1 MAKFDSILGTG
12 SGSLGNHYVRTAKA
26 PDGRT
31 INVLATKN
39 FSPKNPRTSS
49 QMAQRAKFACAVK
62 FYKRATRNFFK
73 FAYEDQHA
81 NESDYNAFMR
91 HNIAAAVP
99 LARYHTDYEVFPAI
113 GNKWM
118 LSQGSL
124 PPVVIT
130 DDGEEADGNNGFVI
144 SANIP
149 TSMDSILTVGD
160 LSEIFTNSGF
170 QVGDIVT
177 IVSIGSS
184 IKVDDYKYLDADS
197 AASAAANAGSIP
209 LWRISQFVIDVDSDE
224 NIADIKFLG
233 DQPAFDSFLI
243 NDGDGPAK
251 FYMESSFKTSDYPLL
266 WAAII
271 VTRKD
276 GNKLL
281 ANTTFLQGNSA
292 VQENLIP
299 YLDTPAYYDAMLGSW
314 KSAKDEAILKGSIAG
329 NDNSGG
335 SASGVPRITKVNNY
349 QVPATNWTPQDS
361 GTIGLTGRNLNKAD
375 KSSFAGTN
383 GVTIESYTAASSTSA
398 TLTYKYSSDG
408 TNKASI
414 TFNGQVIVQQNA
426 M

>member
-12 SGSLGNHYVRTAKA
+12 SGTLGNHYVRTAKA

-73 FAYEDQHA
+73 FAFEDQHA

-124 PPVVIT
+124 IPVNIKDNDVT
-130 DDGEEADGNNGFVI
+130 SDGVQSW
-144 SANIP
+144 SAPLNIP
-149 TSMDSILTVGD
+149 STIESLLTVGEI
-160 LSEIFTNSGF
+160 SEVFVNSGYKN
-170 QVGDIVT
+170 GDIVT
-177 IVSIGSS
+177 IVTIGSS

-209 LWRISQFVIDVDSDE
+209 LWRVSQFIIDIDSDE

-233 DQPAFDSFLI
+233 DQPAFNDFSTDSMEGGDLFI
-243 NDGDGPAK
+243 N
-251 FYMESSFKTSDYPLL
+251 SSFSLEEFPLQ

-281 ANTTFLQGNSA
+281 ANTTFLQGNHA
-292 VQENLIP
+292 VQSTLIP
-299 YLDTPAYYDAMLGSW
+299 YLDTPAYYDAMLESW

-375 KSSFAGTN
+375 KSNFAGTN

>member
-124 PPVVIT
+124 APVQVLDNGLDSTNHTEWEILLNVP
-130 DDGEEADGNNGFVI
+130 ADLE
-144 SANIP
+144 
-149 TSMDSILTVGD
+149 SIMTVGD
-160 LSEIFTNSGF
+160 LSEIFVKSGF
-170 QVGDIVT
+170 KDGDIVT
-177 IVSIGSS
+177 IVAIGSG
-184 IKVDDYKYLDADS
+184 IKVEDYKYLDADS
-197 AASAAANAGSIP
+197 AASAAANAGSVP
-209 LWRISQFVIDVDSDE
+209 LWRISQFIIDQDSDE
-224 NIADIKFLG
+224 NLADVKFLG
-233 DQPAFDSFLI
+233 DQPAFNDFEIDKDGLTSFFM
-243 NDGDGPAK
+243 N
-251 FYMESSFKTSDYPLL
+251 SSFNSDDYPLG
-266 WAAII
+266 WAGII

-281 ANTTFLQGNSA
+281 ANTTFLQGNPA
-292 VQENLIP
+292 VQSTLIS
-299 YLDTPAYYDAMLGSW
+299 YLDTPAYYDAMLESW
-314 KSAKDEAILKGSIAG
+314 KSAKDVAILKGSIAG

-335 SASGVPRITKVNNY
+335 SSSGVPRITKVNNY

-375 KSSFAGTN
+375 KSNFAGTN